1 MKINHFLIV
10 KIFISRIVYK
20 RYSSLIPHSM
30 MNAYLRHVSVDCVL
44 FGFDGTN
51 LHTLLVEKTG
61 VHEGNNMKL
70 PGRLIHE
77 NEDLETAA
85 SNIVEEMTGIKR
97 SNLHQFKAF
106 GAPDRTSNPND
117 RAWLEYQVSMDI
129 DRVVT
134 VGFMSTFRI
143 STKLKTFS
151 TVFNARWV
159 PVNSTPKLI
168 FDHNLILQEAVEYLR
183 QMAQWQPAII
193 FKLLPPKFTALQLRK
208 IYETITGIKID
219 ARNFHK
225 KISSMP
231 YVKVLDETQTNV
243 SHRAAHYYKF
253 DKRIYNRMFGQL

>member
-1 MKINHFLIV
+1 MT
-10 KIFISRIVYK
+10 
-20 RYSSLIPHSM
+20 
-30 MNAYLRHVSVDCVL
+30 AYLPHVSVDCVL
-44 FGFDGTN
+44 FGFDGTR

-61 VHEGNNMKL
+61 VLEGNNMKL

-77 NEDLETAA
+77 DEELESAA
-85 SNIVEEMTGIKR
+85 SDIVEEMTGIKH
-97 SNLHQFKAF
+97 SNLHQFKTF
-106 GAPDRTSNPND
+106 GAPDRTSNPDD
-117 RAWLEYQVSMDI
+117 RAWLEYQVSMGI

-159 PVNSTPKLI
+159 PVDATPKLI
-168 FDHNLILQEAVEYLR
+168 FDHNLILQDALVYLR
-183 QMAQWQPAII
+183 QMAQWQPAFI
-193 FKLLPPKFTALQLRK
+193 FKLLPSKFTALQLRK

-225 KISSMP
+225 KIAAMP
-231 YVKVLDETQTNV
+231 YVKVLAEKQTNV

-253 DKRIYNRMFGQL
+253 DKRTYNRMFGQL